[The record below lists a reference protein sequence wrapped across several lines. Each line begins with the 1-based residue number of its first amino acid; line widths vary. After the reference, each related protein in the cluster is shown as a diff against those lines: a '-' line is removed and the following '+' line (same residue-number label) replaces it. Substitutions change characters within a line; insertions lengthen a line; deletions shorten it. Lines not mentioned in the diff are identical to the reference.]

1 TGETAD
7 QDRDLRGGPG
17 VPAVLRGDGRGDER
31 SDALTAPPGDGSRRP
46 TGAAA
51 RRRRAPDGRRWP
63 ARQSSRRRPLQPGR
77 VRARVRGVAHLV
89 LHLRGERPQL
99 LKDLRVRNVVSDVGH
114 LARVGDQVVQLLF
127 RGHDPVRRAGGA
139 QAVVVVVDVLVRGGA
154 HAVVGGGVVLGV
166 VVLPVAVVDG
176 LSPVL
181 DLFAAQLRQEAAA
194 LLVGE
199 VLGGAAGDLE
209 QGGGEVDVR
218 DDVGD

>member
-1 TGETAD
+1 
-7 QDRDLRGGPG
+7 
-17 VPAVLRGDGRGDER
+17 
-31 SDALTAPPGDGSRRP
+31 
-46 TGAAA
+46 
-51 RRRRAPDGRRWP
+51 
-63 ARQSSRRRPLQPGR
+63 
-77 VRARVRGVAHLV
+77 
-89 LHLRGERPQL
+89 
-99 LKDLRVRNVVSDVGH
+99 RVRNVVSDVGH

-176 LSPVL
+176 LSPVV
-181 DLFAAQLRQEAAA
+181 DLCAAQLRQEAAA

-218 DDVGD
+218 DDVGDAGAGGDLRGPAHQHRHGQGLVQHQPLVEPAVVAEEEPLVGGVDDE